1 MGTRGLPMIRSSAVC
16 ALTFAALTV
25 AAASAIAQT
34 RVQAGILQC
43 WGRLPRASLLAR
55 CMNWNACFNRI
66 AARGTVITVWCVA
79 SDSISASPS
88 NRRRLGQCSHLP
100 IGSAQANFPAI
111 TAGSLPAPLSESV
124 VMRVPWSV
132 ARTMSWLCS
141 RSASRGRP
149 VSMSPLVSPGSN
161 YTMRVGAFK
170 RNDQH
175 RSRRKGK
182 HYFNNSL
189 TGKKITLSTTAPVD
203 DDLSI
208 DRVSSGDADREK
220 IAAVKADM
228 IRAFTDD
235 DLDTYWKLDREL
247 RWLRQEKAG

>member
-1 MGTRGLPMIRSSAVC
+1 MVTKSYYQSPVPQLFVHLHLRRSPSLQP
-16 ALTFAALTV
+16 ALLLR
-25 AAASAIAQT
+25 
-34 RVQAGILQC
+34 RVFRPEFCSVG
-43 WGRLPRASLLAR
+43 GRLPRASLLAR
-55 CMNWNACFNRI
+55 CMNWDACFNRI

-100 IGSAQANFPAI
+100 IGSAQANSPAI
-111 TAGSLPAPLSESV
+111 TAGSLPAALSESV
-124 VMRVPWSV
+124 VMRLPWSV

-170 RNDQH
+170 RKDQH

-182 HYFNNSL
+182 HYFSNSL
-189 TGKKITLSTTAPVD
+189 TGKKISLSTIALVD
-203 DDLSI
+203 DDTG
-208 DRVSSGDADREK
+208 GDARSAAGGDYQDRQTGPD
-220 IAAVKADM
+220 ARC
-228 IRAFTDD
+228 RAFLSGT
-235 DLDTYWKLDREL
+235 LSGNRC
-247 RWLRQEKAG
+247 AMPS